1 MGLLF
6 LVRLCLEGLKI
17 IYSLDLKFFCGII
30 RWIIDGK
37 YPRDV
42 ENDAGLEVVFMEKF
56 RVKLF
61 SSRAMANPMI
71 EISRA
76 VTLRYQGIV
85 SIGILVGG
93 ILSEM
98 RKPAKMLPSANR
110 LIGLIRSGLLSSMM
124 ISGE

>member
-1 MGLLF
+1 M
-6 LVRLCLEGLKI
+6 
-17 IYSLDLKFFCGII
+17 I